1 MSALPNSLAAQES
14 DSSLAA
20 YSAANAY
27 GNFEVT
33 VKQLRIVMPNDSIL
47 QGQYYCQIKCGDQ
60 IFRTGSVDA
69 SSLIQGQQVQS
80 VGAGAL
86 ALTLPF
92 DYSCKVHA
100 ACH

>member
-1 MSALPNSLAAQES
+1 MSALPNSQELES
-14 DSSLAA
+14 GLAA

-33 VKQLRIVMPNDSIL
+33 VKQLQIVMPNVSIL
-47 QGQYYCQIKCGDQ
+47 RGQYYCQIKCGDQ

-69 SSLIQGQQVQS
+69 SSLIRGQQVQA

-92 DYSCKVHA
+92 DYACTAHA
-100 ACH
+100 ACVIAA